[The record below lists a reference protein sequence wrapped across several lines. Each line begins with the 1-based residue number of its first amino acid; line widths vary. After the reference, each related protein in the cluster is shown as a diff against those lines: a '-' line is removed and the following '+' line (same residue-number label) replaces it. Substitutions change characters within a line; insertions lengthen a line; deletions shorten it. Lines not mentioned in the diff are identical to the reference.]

1 MLIFVIEYK
10 CSKKKATGGNHNELS
25 NNKKYRSFR
34 DEFWDNFFSP
44 AEQHSHNGRMLST
57 DIEEKEDSY
66 VVNVDVPGAKK
77 EDINVDLEN
86 GYLTIGVQEKE
97 EKEDKKYL
105 HHERFF
111 GSYSRTFYLG
121 EVDKENVSASL
132 DNGVLTIVLP
142 KSKPV
147 SNKSRIEIK

>member
-1 MLIFVIEYK
+1 M
-10 CSKKKATGGNHNELS
+10 NNNELT

-121 EVDKENVSASL
+121 EVDKL
-132 DNGVLTIVLP
+132 LTF
-142 KSKPV
+142 
-147 SNKSRIEIK
+147 

>member
-1 MLIFVIEYK
+1 M
-10 CSKKKATGGNHNELS
+10 NNNELT

-66 VVNVDVPGAKK
+66 VVNVDVPGAK
-77 EDINVDLEN
+77 
-86 GYLTIGVQEKE
+86 
-97 EKEDKKYL
+97 KEDKKYL

>member
-1 MLIFVIEYK
+1 M
-10 CSKKKATGGNHNELS
+10 NNNELT

-86 GYLTIGVQEKE
+86 GYLTIGVKEKE

>member
-1 MLIFVIEYK
+1 M
-10 CSKKKATGGNHNELS
+10 KACDH
-25 NNKKYRSFR
+25 
-34 DEFWDNFFSP
+34 
-44 AEQHSHNGRMLST
+44 
-57 DIEEKEDSY
+57 Y

>member
-1 MLIFVIEYK
+1 M
-10 CSKKKATGGNHNELS
+10 NNNELT

-147 SNKSRIEIK
+147 SHKSRIEIK

>member
-1 MLIFVIEYK
+1 M
-10 CSKKKATGGNHNELS
+10 NNNELT

-86 GYLTIGVQEKE
+86 GYLTIGVLEKE

>member
-1 MLIFVIEYK
+1 M
-10 CSKKKATGGNHNELS
+10 NNNELT

-132 DNGVLTIVLP
+132 DNGVFTIVLP

>member
-1 MLIFVIEYK
+1 
-10 CSKKKATGGNHNELS
+10 
-25 NNKKYRSFR
+25 
-34 DEFWDNFFSP
+34 
-44 AEQHSHNGRMLST
+44 MLST

>member
-1 MLIFVIEYK
+1 M
-10 CSKKKATGGNHNELS
+10 NNNELT

-105 HHERFF
+105 LHECFF